1 MITGDHIA
9 TAEAIARE
17 LNANKN
23 ILVFDES
30 TTSMDEETE
39 REIILNIKKYY
50 KDKTVILI
58 THRKSNLDLF
68 NKIINIK

>member
-1 MITGDHIA
+1 
-9 TAEAIARE
+9 
-17 LNANKN
+17 
-23 ILVFDES
+23 
-30 TTSMDEETE
+30 MDEETE